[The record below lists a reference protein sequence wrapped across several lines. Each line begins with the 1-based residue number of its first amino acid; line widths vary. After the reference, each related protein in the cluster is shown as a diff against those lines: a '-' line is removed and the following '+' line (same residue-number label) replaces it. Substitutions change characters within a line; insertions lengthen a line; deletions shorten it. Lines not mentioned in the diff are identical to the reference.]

1 MVFGTKHTRRR
12 NRSLAAALTL
22 VWLALPAAAWAECT
36 AVDRNDLPRDC
47 TALEELGG
55 CMDTAM
61 ESAQQCAEDGSLWG
75 RYRCF
80 ELGFID
86 MAACVLVSPLRTIL
100 K

>member
-1 MVFGTKHTRRR
+1 MVFGTTAKRRR
-12 NRSLAAALTL
+12 TRSLAAALAL
-22 VWLALPAAAWAECT
+22 VWLVVPGALWAECT

-61 ESAQQCAEDGSLWG
+61 ESAHQCAEDSPLWG
-75 RYRCF
+75 RYRCY